1 MRVRRTG
8 RKKRLLARFASY
20 PVPSRT
26 RCLSATDF
34 VMPPPASAIPRFRC
48 ASSALLRSRKPIST
62 DTRHIHRPKPISSLN
77 LLSSS
82 SAPPRRS
89 RCGAN
94 SEGPGSRPEE
104 EALSGLVDGL
114 LRREENKALLDGLEE
129 ASARV
134 ERAREALADI
144 ERREADA
151 LRVKEYMRQLQNREA
166 EIAQSQRELLEARA
180 KVEEAQR
187 SLSANTDDSNNSN
200 IVFEDINK
208 EKERLES
215 AKAAVVSSV
224 AGTLASVPIYLY
236 QATSVPQLI
245 LDLAVISISC
255 ALFGVTFRYTIFNWM
270 HRKLHSGNNYS
281 QVSQDEDVEEK
292 AAVETDTDALLLHDM
307 LNGILTIGTLGHH
320 HHLVPEAYFD
330 SEELLGED
338 GQVIGE
344 VEEAG
349 FFEVAGEASA
359 AVLKESFKIKLSVED
374 EEKKIMEVVQVHGV
388 QGSEKILELPLLK
401 EHKEKRQRRR
411 TTLADLLAANAVNDN
426 DSAAKTVPDGTNVR
440 GKQQAINVKN
450 NMQHKK
456 SKGDRKPPATTT
468 TTGKLQTVH
477 VSILRN
483 L

>member
-1 MRVRRTG
+1 
-8 RKKRLLARFASY
+8 
-20 PVPSRT
+20 
-26 RCLSATDF
+26 
-34 VMPPPASAIPRFRC
+34 
-48 ASSALLRSRKPIST
+48 
-62 DTRHIHRPKPISSLN
+62 
-77 LLSSS
+77 
-82 SAPPRRS
+82 
-89 RCGAN
+89 
-94 SEGPGSRPEE
+94 
-104 EALSGLVDGL
+104 
-114 LRREENKALLDGLEE
+114 
-129 ASARV
+129 
-134 ERAREALADI
+134 
-144 ERREADA
+144 
-151 LRVKEYMRQLQNREA
+151 
-166 EIAQSQRELLEARA
+166 
-180 KVEEAQR
+180 
-187 SLSANTDDSNNSN
+187 
-200 IVFEDINK
+200 
-208 EKERLES
+208 
-215 AKAAVVSSV
+215 
-224 AGTLASVPIYLY
+224 
-236 QATSVPQLI
+236 
-245 LDLAVISISC
+245 
-255 ALFGVTFRYTIFNWM
+255 M

-281 QVSQDEDVEEK
+281 QVSQGPFVLLPDEDVEEK
-292 AAVETDTDALLLHDM
+292 AAVETDADALLLHDM

-338 GQVIGE
+338 GEVIGE

-349 FFEVAGEASA
+349 FFEV
-359 AVLKESFKIKLSVED
+359 VLKESFKIKLSVED